1 MIKYSGTDFFVLIF
15 TKLLYARSVL
25 VLLCSMKMS
34 VCDWLLSTQLELL
47 HIIRPIMH
55 LTTSVITLN
64 VLFVQLCHTLAV
76 TRQTE
81 NNL

>member
-1 MIKYSGTDFFVLIF
+1 
-15 TKLLYARSVL
+15 
-25 VLLCSMKMS
+25 MKMS
-34 VCDWLLSTQLELL
+34 VCIWLLSSQLDLL

-55 LTTSVITLN
+55 LKTSVITLN

-76 TRQTE
+76 TIQTE